1 VVLSDRC
8 GSYGPTDDVQPGIN
22 GFVYRCGDVSDL
34 SRCIVHA
41 LEEHVHAR
49 MGEASSRIGRA
60 HQALA
65 HGAGLVQALALVQTN
80 WARPS

>member
-1 VVLSDRC
+1 
-8 GSYGPTDDVQPGIN
+8 
-22 GFVYRCGDVSDL
+22 
-34 SRCIVHA
+34 
-41 LEEHVHAR
+41 